1 MSQRISR
8 HTRPLELV
16 GLGASHWAHLTEW
29 LADKGWPSALLAT
42 DLTYGAWQAQH
53 IASELARQLQHPLP
67 APPASGPT
75 PSSLA
80 YGDLVGR
87 GIDAEAA
94 GDKALIN
101 AVDALT
107 HLSSALAALPPH
119 TIVVVLPRTTYTFG
133 ADNAAFLYLLAQW
146 LETESAHK
154 LLLLDTDSSHPQP
167 GDGFW
172 HVTYLAGAEQALA
185 KPAPLNHLLAYTP
198 SLLGDES
205 YQLAPRPSARAD
217 AWVTLP
223 GGQHLLKPE
232 YRPTTI
238 PPADMPPNP
247 LFGRPL
253 LAFWQYNHQPDSAL
267 MGQAWQLFGAGCAD
281 IAIKLAMRCVA
292 AAQLPIM
299 CGVLL
304 AQLQGMRIATM
315 RFADAAAEA
324 EPAAALP
331 TGIRSFLHQAIGWG
345 LAMTNRLPD
354 AKRQFALASAYQE
367 PTIAPLEKAYFDNIQ
382 AFLHYR
388 MGDADQAFRLEK
400 GIEALHQTVTDEDFR
415 LTYINSINQAR
426 LYKSV
431 CDLVNAEA
439 YYERAFATTLGNR
452 SESDLVYVHVCRAL
466 LRHDQNE
473 PEACFREWVQA
484 ALHWAAATYPEAVG
498 GRTLTAILNTHRLPP
513 PTERVEATAQ
523 AFVERIIALGA
534 VLNRDLTAEL
544 AGTPCV
550 FVHAS
555 QRPGCEAVLGND
567 WLLVGTA
574 NVPGHPAVVGPQSD
588 RLRALLTNL
597 LTAELG
603 TLAHQPTILID
614 DRGFD
619 EVPSRAG
626 LWLLGWQWAAKRW
639 CWQETEQPFSDNVL
653 AQVRV
658 ALSPAVARRVVA
670 PAGGQQLQ
678 FNRYLQPLTLT
689 DKAAD
694 WVDGFA
700 AGPTL
705 GQLWQRHDRQTVDEL
720 LRVFQLRRIIR
731 LSLPDDALNVAPA
744 PSTSYASSLLV

>member
-29 LADKGWPSALLAT
+29 LTEQGWPSALLAT

-53 IASELARQLQHPLP
+53 IASELARQLQHPLLP
-67 APPASGPT
+67 PPASGPT

-101 AVDALT
+101 AVDALE
-107 HLSSALAALPPH
+107 HLAPALATLPPH
-119 TIVVVLPRTTYTFG
+119 TIVVLLPRATYTFG
-133 ADNAAFLYLLAQW
+133 ADNAAFVYLLAQW
-146 LETESAHK
+146 LETHASHK
-154 LLLLDTDSSHPQP
+154 LLLLDTDNARPQP

-172 HVTYLAGAEQALA
+172 HITYPAGVTPSLH
-185 KPAPLNHLLAYTP
+185 KPAPLTHLLAYTP
-198 SLLGDES
+198 SLLADES
-205 YQLAPRPSARAD
+205 YQLAPRTSARAD
-217 AWVTLP
+217 AWVTLS

-232 YRPTTI
+232 YRPIAT

-253 LAFWQYNHQPDSAL
+253 LAFWQYHNQPDSAL

-281 IAIKLAMRCVA
+281 IAIQLAVRCVA

-299 CGVLL
+299 RGVLL

-354 AKRQFALASAYQE
+354 AKRQFELASAYQE

-400 GIEALHQTVTDEDFR
+400 GIEALHQTVPDEDFR

-431 CDLVNAEA
+431 GDLVNAEA

-473 PEACFREWVQA
+473 PDACFREWVQA

-513 PTERVEATAQ
+513 PTDRVEATAQ

-534 VLNRDLTAEL
+534 VLNRDLSTEL
-544 AGTPCV
+544 SGTPCV

-555 QRPGCEAVLGND
+555 QRPGCETVAGNG
-567 WLLVGTA
+567 WLLVGTT
-574 NVPGHPAVVGPQSD
+574 NVPSQPAVVGPQSD

-597 LTAELG
+597 LTTELG
-603 TLAHQPTILID
+603 TLAQQPTILID
-614 DRGFD
+614 DRGLD
-619 EVPSRAG
+619 EAPSPAAV
-626 LWLLGWQWAAKRW
+626 WLLGWQWAAKRLY
-639 CWQETEQPFSDNVL
+639 WQGTEQAYADYLLP
-653 AQVRV
+653 QVRV
-658 ALSPAVARRVVA
+658 ALSPAVARRVAV
-670 PAGGQQLQ
+670 PSGGQQLQ
-678 FNRYLQPLTLT
+678 FKRYRQPLALT

-694 WVDGFA
+694 WVDWFA

-720 LRVFQLRRIIR
+720 LRVFQQRRIIR
-731 LSLPDDALNVAPA
+731 LSLPDEALNAAPTA
-744 PSTSYASSLLV
+744 AYASSFLV

>member
-29 LADKGWPSALLAT
+29 LAEKRWPSALLAT
-42 DLTYGAWQAQH
+42 DLTFGTWQAQH
-53 IASELARQLQHPLP
+53 IANELAHQVQRPLP
-67 APPASGPT
+67 PPPASGPT

-101 AVDALT
+101 AVDSLA
-107 HLSSALAALPPH
+107 HLAPALATLSPH
-119 TIVVVLPRTTYTFG
+119 TIVVLLPRATYTLG
-133 ADNAAFLYLLAQW
+133 ADNAAFVYLLAQW
-146 LETESAHK
+146 LETQSAHK
-154 LLLLDTDSSHPQP
+154 LLLVDTDGSHPQP

-172 HVTYLAGAEQALA
+172 QIVYEAISAQPLP

-198 SLLGDES
+198 SLLADGP
-205 YQLAPRPSARAD
+205 YQAAPRTSARTD

-232 YRPTTI
+232 YRPTAT

-253 LAFWQYNHQPDSAL
+253 LAFWQYHNQPDSAL
-267 MGQAWQLFGAGCAD
+267 MGQAWQLFGGGCTD
-281 IAIKLAMRCVA
+281 IAIKLAVRCVA

-299 CGVLL
+299 RGVLL

-315 RFADAAAEA
+315 RFAEAAAEA

-354 AKRQFALASAYQE
+354 AKRQFEWASTYQE

-400 GIEALHQTVTDEDFR
+400 GIEALHQTVPEEDFR

-431 CDLVNAEA
+431 GDLVNAET

-473 PEACFREWVQA
+473 PEACFREWVLA

-513 PTERVEATAQ
+513 LVERVEATAQ
-523 AFVERIIALGA
+523 AFVERIVALGA
-534 VLNRDLTAEL
+534 LLNRDLTTEL
-544 AGTPCV
+544 TGTPCV

-567 WLLVGTA
+567 WLLVGTD
-574 NVPGHPAVVGPQSD
+574 NVPSQPAVVGPQSD

-603 TLAHQPTILID
+603 TLAHQPTIVVD
-614 DRGFD
+614 DRGLD
-619 EVPSRAG
+619 EAPSRAG
-626 LWLLGWQWAAKRW
+626 LWLLGWQWAANRLRW
-639 CWQETEQPFSDNVL
+639 QGTELAYPENVL
-653 AQVRV
+653 PQVRV
-658 ALSPAVARRVVA
+658 ALSPAVARRVAV
-670 PAGGQQLQ
+670 PGGSQQLQ
-678 FNRYLQPLTLT
+678 FKRYLQPLTLT

-700 AGPTL
+700 VSPTL
-705 GQLWQRHDRQTVDEL
+705 GQLWQRHDKPTIDEL
-720 LRVFQLRRIIR
+720 LRVFQQRRIVS
-731 LSLPDDALNVAPA
+731 LSLPDEALNATPA
-744 PSTSYASSLLV
+744 LSSNYASSLLV